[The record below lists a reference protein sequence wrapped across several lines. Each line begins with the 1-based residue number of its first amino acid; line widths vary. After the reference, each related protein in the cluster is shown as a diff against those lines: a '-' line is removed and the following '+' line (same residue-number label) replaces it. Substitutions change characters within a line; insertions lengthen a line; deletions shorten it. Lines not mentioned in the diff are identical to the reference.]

1 MLGGS
6 GMKYSEFKTEVEK
19 LGYIVKNKNEAHIYV
34 SDADGLTIA
43 RVGKLHAVEMATDFM
58 KFTTITRLEHKLLI
72 YTHCKNLAE
81 TPLAEREE
89 EKRYWLQR
97 IEPPILGEQDPRY
110 LFYTRVGGY
119 YDIGTTK
126 SEWRNV
132 IKTIFTESEISKM
145 DITGFEKIEVAP

>member
-1 MLGGS
+1 MRTKEFVEKIEALGYDVKNDCDTLLVKSDGEIICDVS
-6 GMKYSEFKTEVEK
+6 NSEFGILDTDSYVGFKQITVEK
-19 LGYIVKNKNEAHIYV
+19 RKEI
-34 SDADGLTIA
+34 
-43 RVGKLHAVEMATDFM
+43 
-58 KFTTITRLEHKLLI
+58 LLI
-72 YTHCKNLAE
+72 LADYAL
-81 TPLAEREE
+81 TDPADREE

-132 IKTIFTESEISKM
+132 IKTIFTESEIAEM
-145 DITGFEKIEVAP
+145 DITGFEKVEVTE

>member
-1 MLGGS
+1 
-6 GMKYSEFKTEVEK
+6 MKYSEFKTEVEK
-19 LGYIVKNKNEAHIYV
+19 MGFVVEDEGVPIYV
-34 SDADGLTIA
+34 DKSKDGETLVSIGKHKQFWLDPGWSGFNNLTEDQ
-43 RVGKLHAVEMATDFM
+43 KL
-58 KFTTITRLEHKLLI
+58 KL
-72 YTHCKNLAE
+72 YDLAYQLAK

-110 LFYTRVGGY
+110 LFYTRVGGH

-132 IKTIFTESEISKM
+132 IKTIFTESEIAEM
-145 DITGFEKIEVAP
+145 DITGFEKIEVTP

>member
-1 MLGGS
+1 
-6 GMKYSEFKTEVEK
+6 MKYSELDAYLELARWENERDDYYIKVYRNGYTVAEVGLWEQYNIRILDPTQMTE
-19 LGYIVKNKNEAHIYV
+19 
-34 SDADGLTIA
+34 GLY
-43 RVGKLHAVEMATDFM
+43 R
-58 KFTTITRLEHKLLI
+58 RLTE
-72 YTHCKNLAE
+72 LAK

-132 IKTIFTESEISKM
+132 IKTIFTESEIEDM
-145 DITGFEKIEVAP
+145 DITGFEKIEVTP

>member
-1 MLGGS
+1 
-6 GMKYSEFKTEVEK
+6 MKYSEFEREVEK
-19 LGYIVKNKNEAHIYV
+19 LGCEVYDMSDDVVVKRNTHTILTVNKNKGFEFDNVWNNWSRIGEIK
-34 SDADGLTIA
+34 SPLFD
-43 RVGKLHAVEMATDFM
+43 
-58 KFTTITRLEHKLLI
+58 
-72 YTHCKNLAE
+72 LAYQLAK

-132 IKTIFTESEISKM
+132 IKTIFTESEIAEM
-145 DITGFEKIEVAP
+145 DITGFEKIEVTP